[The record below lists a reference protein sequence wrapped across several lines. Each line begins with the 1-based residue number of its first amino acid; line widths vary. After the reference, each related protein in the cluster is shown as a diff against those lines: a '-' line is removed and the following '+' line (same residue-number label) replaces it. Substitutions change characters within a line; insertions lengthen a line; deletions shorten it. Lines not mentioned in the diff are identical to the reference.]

1 MDYREYEAEDFLLD
15 PSFRDYCLGK
25 DEKVVRFWEHFMA
38 ANPGKH
44 NAIRQARQLYILL
57 NGNHGAQEFLADEKA
72 FRARFAEHLEGELDG
87 GLDGELE
94 GVRGGGRED
103 SGALPA
109 RFSRKWYYRGAVAA
123 GSLIILFLVILFV
136 RRMPATSPSV
146 SRPIPSEYVQTS
158 KAGERKSFQL
168 PDGSKVM
175 LNAGSSLRIPVGFNR
190 STREISLEGEAFFDV
205 AHDGSKPFVIHTS
218 RMDIKVLGTSFNVK
232 AYPGEART
240 ETSLLTGSVEVLLKD
255 GRNEKFIL
263 HPSEKIIVLNSAKP
277 VARPDPVRAKTP
289 VAATTHYKIER
300 LRFNN
305 RDSSLLEISWTESR
319 LAFNDDSFEAIA
331 LQLERWYNVSIRFDD
346 ESVKQFRFTAIFD
359 KKTIAQVL
367 DALQLSRPFTYRIEE
382 DGQIVIGNPGRNQ

>member
-25 DEKVVRFWEHFMA
+25 DEKVVRFWEQFMA

-44 NAIRQARQLYILL
+44 NTIRQARQLYILL
-57 NGNHGAQEFLADEKA
+57 NGNHGVQEFLTDEKV
-72 FRARFAEHLEGELDG
+72 FRARFAEHLDS
-87 GLDGELE
+87 
-94 GVRGGGRED
+94 ED

-123 GSLIILFLVILFV
+123 GSLTILFLVILFV
-136 RRMPATSPSV
+136 RRLPTTSPSV

-175 LNAGSSLRIPVGFNR
+175 LNAGSSVRIPVGFNR

-205 AHDGSKPFVIHTS
+205 ARDGSKPFVIHTS
-218 RMDIKVLGTSFNVK
+218 RMDIRVLGTSFNVK

-240 ETSLLTGSVEVLLKD
+240 ETSLLTGSVEVVLKD

-263 HPSEKIIVLNSAKP
+263 HPSEKIVVLNSAKP

-289 VAATTHYKIER
+289 VAATAHYKIER

-305 RDSSLLEISWTESR
+305 RDSSVLEISWTESR